1 MEESD
6 LEHVLA
12 CSPELQILAL
22 IASRRFLSG
31 PKRVRISSDSLRC
44 VVHWSSMADELA
56 LVDAPRLQRL
66 IIYAT
71 ESRRTMKVQIG
82 YAPDLTVLGYLD
94 TATHELEIGNTIITV
109 FSVEFPRLT
118 FFICG

>member
-1 MEESD
+1 
-6 LEHVLA
+6 
-12 CSPELQILAL
+12 
-22 IASRRFLSG
+22 
-31 PKRVRISSDSLRC
+31 
-44 VVHWSSMADELA
+44 MADELA

-66 IIYAT
+66 SIYAT

-94 TATHELEIGNTIITV
+94 TSTHELEIGNTIITV
-109 FSVEFPRLT
+109 SVEFPRLT